1 MKKLLFII
9 FVCSTLFAG
18 ESLKETLL
26 GYNNPNGRTGMI
38 TMQLPS
44 KSTLKIE
51 GLETTTTFYYAMLP
65 LTDFVTIEFLRTK
78 TEMSEAVTTQL
89 GYDNSYKNDAF
100 NFYFHIPLNKLLEDV
115 FESY

>member
-18 ESLKETLL
+18 ESLKQTLL

-38 TMQLPS
+38 TMKIPKAIPS
-44 KSTLKIE
+44 IS
-51 GLETTTTFYYAMLP
+51 YYAMLP
-65 LTDFVTIEFLRTK
+65 VTDFVTIEFFRTK
-78 TEMSEAVTTQL
+78 QL
-89 GYDNSYKNDAF
+89 IGYPNSYTKNDF
-100 NFYFHIPLNKLLEDV
+100 NFYFHIPLNKLLENA

>member
-18 ESLKETLL
+18 ESLKQTLL

-38 TMQLPS
+38 TMKIPKEFPS
-44 KSTLKIE
+44 NS
-51 GLETTTTFYYAMLP
+51 YYAMLP
-65 LTDFVTIEFLRTK
+65 VTDFVTIEYLRTK
-78 TEMSEAVTTQL
+78 TEMSEV
-89 GYDNSYKNDAF
+89 GFNNSYTHETLTIINDVT
-100 NFYFHIPLNKLLEDV
+100 FYFHIPLNKLLEGV

>member
-18 ESLKETLL
+18 ESLKQTLL

-38 TMQLPS
+38 TMKIPKEFPS
-44 KSTLKIE
+44 NS
-51 GLETTTTFYYAMLP
+51 YYAMLP
-65 LTDFVTIEFLRTK
+65 VTDFVTIEFFRTK
-78 TEMSEAVTTQL
+78 EISSL
-89 GYDNSYKNDAF
+89 SGYPNTMEENNDF
-100 NFYFHIPLNKLLEDV
+100 NFYFHIPLLNKWLEDV

>member
-18 ESLKETLL
+18 ESLKQTLL

-38 TMQLPS
+38 TMKIPKEFPS
-44 KSTLKIE
+44 NS
-51 GLETTTTFYYAMLP
+51 YYAMLP
-65 LTDFVTIEFLRTK
+65 VTDFVTIEFFRTINPNPY
-78 TEMSEAVTTQL
+78 TYT
-89 GYDNSYKNDAF
+89 KNDF
-100 NFYFHIPLNKLLEDV
+100 NFYFHIPLNKWLEGV

>member
-18 ESLKETLL
+18 ESLKQTLL

-38 TMQLPS
+38 TMKIPKEFPS
-44 KSTLKIE
+44 NS
-51 GLETTTTFYYAMLP
+51 YYAMLP
-65 LTDFVTIEFLRTK
+65 VTDFVTIEFFRTISPNPY
-78 TEMSEAVTTQL
+78 TYT
-89 GYDNSYKNDAF
+89 KNDF
-100 NFYFHIPLNKLLEDV
+100 NFYFHIPLNKWLEGV

>member
-18 ESLKETLL
+18 ESLKQTLL

-38 TMQLPS
+38 TMKIPKEFPS
-44 KSTLKIE
+44 NS
-51 GLETTTTFYYAMLP
+51 YYAMLP
-65 LTDFVTIEFLRTK
+65 VTDFVTIEFFRTIEPNHN
-78 TEMSEAVTTQL
+78 TYT
-89 GYDNSYKNDAF
+89 KNDF
-100 NFYFHIPLNKLLEDV
+100 NFYFHIPLNKWLEGV

>member
-18 ESLKETLL
+18 ESLKQTLL

-38 TMQLPS
+38 TMKIPKEFPS
-44 KSTLKIE
+44 
-51 GLETTTTFYYAMLP
+51 GFYYAMLP
-65 LTDFVTIEFLRTK
+65 VTDFVTIEFFSTINPNRNT
-78 TEMSEAVTTQL
+78 
-89 GYDNSYKNDAF
+89 YIKNDF
-100 NFYFHIPLNKLLEDV
+100 NFYFHIPLLNKWLEDV

>member
-18 ESLKETLL
+18 ESLKQIFAGESLKQTLL

-38 TMQLPS
+38 TMKIPKEMPS
-44 KSTLKIE
+44 NS
-51 GLETTTTFYYAMLP
+51 YYAMLP
-65 LTDFVTIEFLRTK
+65 VTDFVTIEFVRTVYPNP
-78 TEMSEAVTTQL
+78 AQW
-89 GYDNSYKNDAF
+89 KNRNDF
-100 NFYFHIPLNKLLEDV
+100 NFYFHIPLNKWLEGV

>member
-18 ESLKETLL
+18 ESLKQTLL

-38 TMQLPS
+38 TMKIPKEFPS
-44 KSTLKIE
+44 NS
-51 GLETTTTFYYAMLP
+51 YYAMLP
-65 LTDFVTIEFLRTK
+65 VTDFVTIEFVRTK
-78 TEMSEAVTTQL
+78 QPQASPNPYT
-89 GYDNSYKNDAF
+89 NNDF
-100 NFYFHIPLNKLLEDV
+100 NFYFHIPLNKWLEGV

>member
-18 ESLKETLL
+18 ESLKQTLLGYNLKQTLL

-38 TMQLPS
+38 TMKIPKEFPS
-44 KSTLKIE
+44 NS
-51 GLETTTTFYYAMLP
+51 YYAMLP
-65 LTDFVTIEFLRTK
+65 VTDFVTIEFFRTK
-78 TEMSEAVTTQL
+78 QF
-89 GYDNSYKNDAF
+89 GYSNSYTKNDF
-100 NFYFHIPLNKLLEDV
+100 NFYFHIPLNKWLEGV

>member
-18 ESLKETLL
+18 ESLKQTLLGYNLKQTLL

-38 TMQLPS
+38 TMKIPKAIPS
-44 KSTLKIE
+44 NS
-51 GLETTTTFYYAMLP
+51 YYAMLP
-65 LTDFVTIEFLRTK
+65 VTDFVTIEYFRTVYHNP
-78 TEMSEAVTTQL
+78 AH
-89 GYDNSYKNDAF
+89 SYTKNDF
-100 NFYFHIPLNKLLEDV
+100 NFYFHIPLNKWLEGV

>member
-18 ESLKETLL
+18 ESLKQTLL

-38 TMQLPS
+38 TMKIPKEFPS
-44 KSTLKIE
+44 NS
-51 GLETTTTFYYAMLP
+51 YYAMLP
-65 LTDFVTIEFLRTK
+65 VTDFVTIEFFRTIEPGRNTYK
-78 TEMSEAVTTQL
+78 
-89 GYDNSYKNDAF
+89 KNDF
-100 NFYFHIPLNKLLEDV
+100 NFYFHIPLLNKWLEGV

>member
-18 ESLKETLL
+18 ESLKQTLL

-38 TMQLPS
+38 TMKIPKEFPS
-44 KSTLKIE
+44 NS
-51 GLETTTTFYYAMLP
+51 YYAMLP
-65 LTDFVTIEFLRTK
+65 VTDFVTIEFVRTK
-78 TEMSEAVTTQL
+78 QFG
-89 GYDNSYKNDAF
+89 GYPDSYTKNDF
-100 NFYFHIPLNKLLEDV
+100 NFYFHIPLNKWLEGV

>member
-18 ESLKETLL
+18 ESLKQTLL

-38 TMQLPS
+38 TMKIPKEFPS
-44 KSTLKIE
+44 NS
-51 GLETTTTFYYAMLP
+51 YYAMLP
-65 LTDFVTIEFLRTK
+65 VTDFVTIEYFRTIEPNRN
-78 TEMSEAVTTQL
+78 TYT
-89 GYDNSYKNDAF
+89 KNAF
-100 NFYFHIPLNKLLEDV
+100 NFYFHIPLNKWLEGV

>member
-18 ESLKETLL
+18 ESLKQTLL

-38 TMQLPS
+38 TMKIPKEFPS
-44 KSTLKIE
+44 NS
-51 GLETTTTFYYAMLP
+51 YYAMLP
-65 LTDFVTIEFLRTK
+65 VTDFVTIEFFRTIEPNHNTYK
-78 TEMSEAVTTQL
+78 
-89 GYDNSYKNDAF
+89 KNDF
-100 NFYFHIPLNKLLEDV
+100 NFYFHIPLLNKWLEDV

>member
-18 ESLKETLL
+18 ESLKQTLLGYNLKQTLL

-38 TMQLPS
+38 TMKIPKEFPS
-44 KSTLKIE
+44 NS
-51 GLETTTTFYYAMLP
+51 YYAMLP
-65 LTDFVTIEFLRTK
+65 VTDFVTIEFFRTINPNPY
-78 TEMSEAVTTQL
+78 TYT
-89 GYDNSYKNDAF
+89 KNDF
-100 NFYFHIPLNKLLEDV
+100 NFYFHIPLNKWLEGV

>member
-18 ESLKETLL
+18 ESLKQTLL

-38 TMQLPS
+38 TMKIPKEFPS
-44 KSTLKIE
+44 NS
-51 GLETTTTFYYAMLP
+51 YYAMLP
-65 LTDFVTIEFLRTK
+65 VTDFVTIEFVRTVYPNP
-78 TEMSEAVTTQL
+78 AQW
-89 GYDNSYKNDAF
+89 KNRNDF
-100 NFYFHIPLNKLLEDV
+100 NFYFHIPLNKWLEGV